1 MNIFGVIDRYL
12 TLKAMKSED
21 RKKVVPRVSIFGGKA
36 APGYWMAKTIIRLI
50 TAVGDKVNHDK
61 EIGDLLKVVF
71 IEDYNVSK
79 AEIIIPASDISEH
92 ISTAGTEA
100 SGTSNMK
107 FVLNGGLIIGTVD
120 GANVE
125 IVEQIGDEQAFT
137 FGHLAESVP
146 ELRHQHHFGKIKPV
160 LDPSLKAVFNVIRKG
175 MFGTPEL
182 FEPLIDSIEHGG
194 DYYLVSDD
202 FQSYMHAQSLV
213 DELYVDKDS
222 WAVRSILSVSKMGFF
237 SSDRTIVEYAEQIWN
252 IEPVAVPRP

>member
-1 MNIFGVIDRYL
+1 
-12 TLKAMKSED
+12 
-21 RKKVVPRVSIFGGKA
+21 
-36 APGYWMAKTIIRLI
+36 MAKTIIRLI
-50 TAVGDKVNHDK
+50 TAVAAVVNNDKD
-61 EIGDLLKVVF
+61 IGDLLKVVF

-125 IVEQIGDEQAFT
+125 IVDEIGDQNAFT
-137 FGHLAESVP
+137 FGHLAENVPDLRHKHHFATPRP
-146 ELRHQHHFGKIKPV
+146 ELDANLAIVFKEIQINTFGN
-160 LDPSLKAVFNVIRKG
+160 A
-175 MFGTPEL
+175 EL
-182 FEPLIDSIEHGG
+182 FEPLLNSIEEGG

-202 FQSYMHAQSLV
+202 FGSYLDAQKLV
-213 DELYVDKDS
+213 DELYVSKDA
-222 WAVRSILSVSKMGFF
+222 WAERSILAVARMGHF

-252 IEPVAVPRP
+252 IEPVPIK